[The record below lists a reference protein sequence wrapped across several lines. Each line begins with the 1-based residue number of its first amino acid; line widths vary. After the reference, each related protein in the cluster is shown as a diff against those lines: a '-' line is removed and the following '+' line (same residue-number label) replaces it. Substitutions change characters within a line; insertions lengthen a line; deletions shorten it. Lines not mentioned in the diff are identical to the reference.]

1 MAPFRCAKAVGKANT
16 VPTKRGPV
24 SGLSCKVPNAYVSP
38 FPGPVPLAT
47 ATASSS
53 GARFLSAVPSSA
65 APSLADSGLEQV
77 PQQSARSYMN
87 GIKQQG
93 QATTKLDSERPPDV
107 HFNPRQQ
114 QQQDRD
120 RVQQGHGSWF
130 VPSNRCSMEPM
141 DSSGGVSGLG
151 TPDGGHVDFNPQVA
165 LTADV
170 EPFFIEDLYATDLDF
185 TQHRV

>member
-120 RVQQGHGSWF
+120 RVRQGHGSWF
-130 VPSNRCSMEPM
+130 VPSNRTALFNGADGLFRWSLRFGHTRWRSCQLQST
-141 DSSGGVSGLG
+141 SGS
-151 TPDGGHVDFNPQVA
+151 
-165 LTADV
+165 
-170 EPFFIEDLYATDLDF
+170 YS
-185 TQHRV
+185 RC